1 MPASPDLAPTAAVQV
16 CVIGGG
22 PAGLMAAETLAA
34 AGLQVTVFDAMPSLG
49 RKFLLAG
56 RGGLNLTHSEAQ
68 AAFLGRYG
76 ARRAQLAPLIE
87 AFGAEA
93 LRAWAHAL
101 GIDTFVGS
109 SGRVFPTEMKAAPL
123 LRAWLARL
131 RAAGVH
137 FAVRHRWRGWAAAD
151 AAGPA
156 TGPLLSNP
164 RGAQALRFDT
174 PAGERIVHA
183 DAVVLALG
191 GGSWAKLGSDGAW
204 VPLLRA
210 AGVEVAELLPANC
223 GFDVGRPAADGGA
236 AGPFLPG
243 WSPHFAERFRGQPL
257 KSVVARFTAADGTLH
272 ERAGECLISA
282 SGIEGGLI
290 YALSAPLRDA
300 ARAQGSATLFL
311 DLAPGRSL
319 ARLTSELARPR
330 GSRSLA
336 SHLQSQAGIKGLKA
350 GLLRECLAPADFD
363 DPARLAAGIKALPLS
378 LLAARPLDEA
388 ISSAG
393 GVRFEAVDAQLMLHA
408 HPGVFVAGEMLDWE
422 APTGGYLLTA
432 CFASGLAAGR
442 GAQRWLSARSALPP
456 RRSP

>member
-1 MPASPDLAPTAAVQV
+1 M
-16 CVIGGG
+16 IGGG

-34 AGLQVTVFDAMPSLG
+34 AGFQVTVFDAMPSLG

-68 AAFLGRYG
+68 EAFLGRYG
-76 ARRAQLAPLIE
+76 TRRAQLAPLIE

-93 LRAWAHAL
+93 LRAWVHAL

-137 FAVRHRWRGWAAAD
+137 FAVRHRWRGWAAPAP
-151 AAGPA
+151 AGPSA
-156 TGPLLSNP
+156 AIAG
-164 RGAQALRFDT
+164 GAQALRFDT
-174 PAGERIVHA
+174 PAGERIVRA

-210 AGVEVAELLPANC
+210 AGVDVAELLPANC
-223 GFDVGRPAADGGA
+223 GFDVGRPAATEGA
-236 AGPFLPG
+236 AGALLPG

-282 SGIEGGLI
+282 TGIEGGLI

-300 ARAQGSATLFL
+300 VLAQGSATLHL

-319 ARLTSELARPR
+319 ERLASELARPR

-336 SHLQSQAGIKGLKA
+336 SHLHSQAGIKGLKA
-350 GLLRECLAPADFD
+350 GLLRECLARTDFD
-363 DPARLAAGIKALPLS
+363 DPARLAAGIKALPLT

-408 HPGVFVAGEMLDWE
+408 RSGVFVAGEMLDWE

-442 GAQRWLSARSALPP
+442 GAQRWLSARLRPAAADTG
-456 RRSP
+456 SP